1 MAFQKITDRA
11 DGVKQKLGNRSDL
24 TTRIYLWLR
33 DAYIELAMAY
43 PFDEL
48 LSTYDGVTI
57 GGTSETG
64 TYTYPTGTRAIRSLA
79 IIDTSTKQSTTLA
92 RKNIREID
100 NYSTTTKTKPSIYCT
115 WVLQTPSFVRQVLIR
130 PLADKVYTM
139 RWRIWLLPTISGT
152 VQNTELAVSDDWLEI
167 VDYCAALRGF
177 TELLEHDRAT
187 AIRDLLYGFID
198 PRSGKRQPGLIAS
211 RMTGMQAEYE
221 AGELPFGDLST
232 KVAHGKA

>member
-11 DGVKQKLGNRSDL
+11 EGVKQKLGNRSDL
-24 TTRIYLWLR
+24 AARIYLWLR

-48 LSTYDGVTI
+48 LSTVDVSTV
-57 GGTSETG
+57 GGTNETG
-64 TYTYPTGTRAIRSLA
+64 TYTYPTGVRAIRSLA
-79 IIDTSTKQSTTLA
+79 LIDTSSKQSTTLE
-92 RKNIREID
+92 RKNIRIID
-100 NYSTTTKTKPSIYCT
+100 NFNTATLSKPAIYCT
-115 WVLQTPSFVRQVLIR
+115 WVLQTPAFVRQVFLR
-130 PLADKVYTM
+130 PLPDKVYTL
-139 RWRIWLLPTISGT
+139 RWRVWMKPTINAT
-152 VQNTELAVSDDWLEI
+152 VENTELAVSDDWLEI